1 MSDEK
6 QKEFGDLYRD
16 IGLELAAIV
25 GDPDK
30 TFLYVEAGEGWI
42 GPSIFKEEATKVRYF
57 QASRKLT
64 SLLLEVWEA
73 EDPDKR
79 WAAMEYTVT
88 GTKFAVEFVFP
99 EDFGEKL
106 DVDERRELVLKAHY
120 GDKPR
125 VYPPPGDMGWLLRE
139 MRE

>member
-1 MSDEK
+1 MSEDK
-6 QKEFGDLYRD
+6 LKKFGNFYRD
-16 IGLELAAIV
+16 IGRELAAIV

-30 TFLYVEAGEGWI
+30 TFLYVEAGEGWL
-42 GPSIFKEEATKVRYF
+42 GASIFKDEGSQLRYF
-57 QASRKLT
+57 HPSSKLT
-64 SLLLEVWEA
+64 GLLLEVWEA

-99 EDFGEKL
+99 EDFADKL
-106 DVDERRELVLKAHY
+106 DDMERRELVLQARY

-125 VYPPPGDMGWLLRE
+125 IYPPPGDMGWLLRE
-139 MRE
+139 QQ

>member
-1 MSDEK
+1 MSEDK
-6 QKEFGDLYRD
+6 LTKFGNFYRD
-16 IGLELAAIV
+16 IGRELAAIV

-30 TFLYVEAGEGWI
+30 TFLYVEAGEGWL
-42 GPSIFKEEATKVRYF
+42 GASIFKDEGSKLRYF
-57 QASRKLT
+57 HPSSKLT
-64 SLLLEVWEA
+64 GLLLEVWAA

-79 WAAMEYTVT
+79 WAAMEYTIT

-99 EDFGEKL
+99 EDFDDKL
-106 DVDERRELVLKAHY
+106 EEEERRELVLTARY

-139 MRE
+139 QH

>member
-1 MSDEK
+1 MSDDK
-6 QKEFGDLYRD
+6 LKKFGDFYRD
-16 IGLELAAIV
+16 IGRELASIV

-30 TFLYVEAGEGWI
+30 TFLYVEAGEGWL
-42 GPSIFKEEATKVRYF
+42 GTSIFKDEGSQLRYF
-57 QASRKLT
+57 HSSSKLT
-64 SLLLEVWEA
+64 GLLLKVWAA

-79 WAAMEYTVT
+79 WAAMEYTIT

-99 EDFGEKL
+99 EDFDDKL
-106 DVDERRELVLKAHY
+106 EEEERRELVLTARY

-139 MRE
+139 LN